1 MKIVTYNVHKCRG
14 LDSRTDVR
22 RIADVLAQVDADIM
36 ALQEIYS
43 SESSHLGQL
52 ELIASALN
60 MNVAFG
66 RTRQEG
72 RRLYGNAILG
82 RWPIAHSEVLD
93 ISWKRREKRACLRA
107 DIPTPRGLIH
117 VFNIHL
123 GTSYFERRHQ
133 IRSFFSLKQL
143 NDGLSGPRVLVG
155 DFNDWTRGLATRM
168 LAERFESLNLELHVR
183 RKRTYPGI
191 LPVLHLDHIY
201 FEKPLHV
208 QRAELVR
215 TRLALVASDHL
226 PLAAEFG
233 WGGEE

>member
-14 LDSRTDVR
+14 LDSRTNVR
-22 RIADVLAQVDADIM
+22 RIADVLAQVDADIL

-43 SESSHLGQL
+43 SESSQLGQL
-52 ELIASALN
+52 ELIASVLN

-72 RRLYGNAILG
+72 RRLYGNAILC
-82 RWPIAHSEVLD
+82 RWPITHSEVLD
-93 ISWKRREKRACLRA
+93 ISWKRREKRACLRV

-201 FEKPLHV
+201 FERPLHV

-233 WGGEE
+233 WGEE